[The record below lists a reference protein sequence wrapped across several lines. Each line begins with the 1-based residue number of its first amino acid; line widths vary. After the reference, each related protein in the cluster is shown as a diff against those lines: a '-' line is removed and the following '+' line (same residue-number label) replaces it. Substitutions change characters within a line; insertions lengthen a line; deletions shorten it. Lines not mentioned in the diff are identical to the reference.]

1 MPDYIRIDSD
11 SSSATWGSL
20 TGLEKKLILLSV
32 ILGILLLAFMILL
45 GINVKRCDDSPS
57 SNSTTIAPTNGT
69 TPSSDGTTPA
79 TSTISDETTIS
90 TEDPSTTSSISDV
103 TTTPVPPAPNSS
115 SKLTLQTKGIC
126 SFVLLEIV
134 LTVMFSIIPAYRFI
148 L

>member
-1 MPDYIRIDSD
+1 MSRSG
-11 SSSATWGSL
+11 SFCSSSSGSSRSSATWGSL

-69 TPSSDGTTPA
+69 TPSSD
-79 TSTISDETTIS
+79 
-90 TEDPSTTSSISDV
+90 V

>member
-69 TPSSDGTTPA
+69 TPSSD
-79 TSTISDETTIS
+79 
-90 TEDPSTTSSISDV
+90 V

>member
-1 MPDYIRIDSD
+1 MSRSG
-11 SSSATWGSL
+11 SFCSSSSGSSRSSATWGSL

-69 TPSSDGTTPA
+69 TPSSD
-79 TSTISDETTIS
+79 ETTIS

-115 SKLTLQTKGIC
+115 TSSTAKGYW
-126 SFVLLEIV
+126 LK
-134 LTVMFSIIPAYRFI
+134 R
-148 L
+148 

>member
-69 TPSSDGTTPA
+69 TPSSD
-79 TSTISDETTIS
+79 
-90 TEDPSTTSSISDV
+90 V

-115 SKLTLQTKGIC
+115 TSSTAKGYW
-126 SFVLLEIV
+126 LK
-134 LTVMFSIIPAYRFI
+134 R
-148 L
+148 